1 MGGTDV
7 EFTYDVEDA
16 PLVRAFVAATRRR
29 AQKAGVRQWRSRR
42 RDGDP
47 PSYYLSVDG
56 HSSRFALLAQ
66 KIERDLPIVAEA
78 VELNH
83 RDLRA
88 RRHLANGFV
97 HIYATY
103 GYGSEDEIPHLQP
116 RPRVE
121 FQWVPH
127 LISYP
132 AVPRVDARLAIT
144 ERFCV
149 DWYFGEV
156 PGPTMLEELHTA
168 AELLLSFA
176 VGEAGSQKAFSTIV
190 SDAAKAGLLRRCV
203 QLGEPGVPFDPDEVA
218 TSLLLSLK
226 EVRREVRHRA
236 DPRADE
242 WLRSNFFDVVYVLEM
257 VSEVVVAEQRELNV
271 W

>member
-1 MGGTDV
+1 MGSTDV
-7 EFTYDVEDA
+7 EFTYDVEDE
-16 PLVRAFVAATRRR
+16 PLVHAFVVATRRR
-29 AQKAGVRQWRSRR
+29 AQKAGVGQWRSRR
-42 RDGDP
+42 LDGDP
-47 PSYYLSVDG
+47 PSYYIAVDG
-56 HSSRFALLAQ
+56 NSTRFALLAQ
-66 KIERDLPIVAEA
+66 KIERDLPIVAET
-78 VELNH
+78 VEVDH

-103 GYGSEDEIPHLQP
+103 GYGSEAEIPHLKP
-116 RPRVE
+116 RQRVD

-132 AVPRVDARLAIT
+132 AAPRVNARLAVT

-190 SDAAKAGLLRRCV
+190 AEAAKAGLFRQCV
-203 QLGEPGVPFDPDEVA
+203 QLGEPGVASDPNEMA
-218 TSLLLSLK
+218 TRLLLELK
-226 EVRREVRHRA
+226 DVRREVRHRA

-242 WLRSNFFDVVYVLEM
+242 WLRSNFFHVVYTLEM
-257 VSEVVVAEQRELNV
+257 VSEAVVPEQPKLAI